1 MSEEESKSFVI
12 RDRRGR
18 GEEQTDTSSRP
29 STAPASAES
38 PAGAAPAGG
47 PVHEDVHEPP
57 PPVTFSGFVFSLSS
71 SAMMLMGEQLD
82 PNQGR
87 VPMNLP
93 QAKEIIDLLSMLE
106 TKTHGNLTTEEQSI
120 LTDMLYALRMKY
132 VDLASGKRSAS

>member
-29 STAPASAES
+29 STAPAPAES

-47 PVHEDVHEPP
+47 PVHEDVHEP

-87 VPMNLP
+87 LPMNLP